1 MSLKK
6 ILLFILLIPFLT
18 FSQSVTKSD
27 DLICFDTITASKIM
41 NDLNYCDSINLY
53 VKDLQQEL
61 NLKIDTIN
69 ECKYQLSNYQ
79 KVTNKQ
85 DSIILNKQ
93 KIDIIQYTTII
104 ILTIISYFV
113 SN

>member
-1 MSLKK
+1 
-6 ILLFILLIPFLT
+6 
-18 FSQSVTKSD
+18 
-27 DLICFDTITASKIM
+27 M
-41 NDLNYCDSINLY
+41 NDLKYCDSLNLY
-53 VKDLQQEL
+53 VI
-61 NLKIDTIN
+61 NLKQEINLKVDTIN